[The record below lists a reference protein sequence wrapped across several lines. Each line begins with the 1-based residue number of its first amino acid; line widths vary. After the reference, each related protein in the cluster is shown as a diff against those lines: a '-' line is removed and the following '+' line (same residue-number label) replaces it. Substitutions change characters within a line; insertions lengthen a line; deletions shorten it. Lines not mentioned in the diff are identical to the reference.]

1 MFYNIKTKKVLNYTE
16 MLEEANIDRP
26 INLSDRVLQP
36 IGYLNVSYVQQGKL
50 PAHTKWKYGKVTLVD
65 GKPVSNMTSV
75 PLTGE
80 ALKESKARE
89 LMLAENK
96 KIEDERR
103 YIIKRAI
110 YVAIDT
116 LRVEVNG
123 NGFDANE
130 VSVLRM
136 NVAASRLSNKEERL
150 WKLYDDNDTMIS
162 KEEFNSVIDK
172 AIYLGDKLFFAS
184 SMEEIDNIISED
196 SIWLEKY
203 NRKLKGE

>member
-36 IGYLNVSYVQQGKL
+36 IGYLNVSYVQQGNL

-89 LMLAENK
+89 LMLVENK

-110 YVAIDT
+110 KIAIDT

-123 NGFDANE
+123 NGFDADE
-130 VSVLRM
+130 KSIIRMSVAISTLADKEHLLWRLYSNDNRM
-136 NVAASRLSNKEERL
+136 V
-150 WKLYDDNDTMIS
+150 S
-162 KEEFNSVIDK
+162 KEDFKLAMSK
-172 AIYLGDKLFFAS
+172 GTSLGSKLFFAS
-184 SMEEIDNIISED
+184 SMEEIDDIVSTD

-203 NRKLKGE
+203 NRKLKED